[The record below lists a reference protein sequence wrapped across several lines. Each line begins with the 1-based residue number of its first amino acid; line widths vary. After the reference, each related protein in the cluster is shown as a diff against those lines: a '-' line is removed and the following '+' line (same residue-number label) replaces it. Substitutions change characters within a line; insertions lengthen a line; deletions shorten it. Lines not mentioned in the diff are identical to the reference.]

1 MEERVVSEIV
11 FPLGTNEE
19 SVTEFVTLSSATQ
32 DNLLITGAS
41 GTGKSFYLQSVI
53 RYLLGNY
60 APEQLN
66 LWLGEAQAA
75 IEFARYADPAYAS
88 MVRVFPFRD
97 SDDSNAFI
105 DTLFAEFLR
114 RCRIIF
120 PDGFLSSDQF
130 YRAERHCFPRLLVI
144 SEHLELIVGY
154 ADPIRLRKL
163 ERMLSHANYVGMH
176 FVCSALFR
184 KLIPEEIILCF
195 KYDLMTTV
203 HKPVFPEDP
212 PRRFDHQLSFGCG
225 LLNYPDFHLVKLDWN
240 KK

>member
-1 MEERVVSEIV
+1 MVERVVSEIV

-53 RYLLGNY
+53 RYLFDNY
-60 APEQLN
+60 GPAQVN
-66 LWLGEAQAA
+66 LWLAEAKGAM
-75 IEFARYADPAYAS
+75 EFDQYTDPTYAS
-88 MVRVFPFRD
+88 MVKVYSYQDEVDADVFINELLD
-97 SDDSNAFI
+97 
-105 DTLFAEFLR
+105 EFLR
-114 RCRIIF
+114 RKRIIS

-130 YRAERHCFPRLLVI
+130 FSAERHCFPRLLVI
-144 SEHLELIVGY
+144 AEHLELIVRY
-154 ADPIRLRKL
+154 ADPICLRKL
-163 ERMLSHANYVGMH
+163 EHLLLCANLVGMH

-184 KLIPEEIILCF
+184 DLIPEEILLCF

-203 HKPVFPEDP
+203 HKPVFPKDP

-225 LLNYPDFHLVKLDWN
+225 LLNYPDFHLVNLDWN